1 MPILPLLPWYSATCG
16 TSWTPNSTVHRSH
29 HQKGCWTLLPMF
41 IALHYFTGGQD
52 QLYVTHVVFQTNN
65 FSWANDIKFVMVY
78 FHLLWFPN
86 SGLVT
91 GSPSR
96 LIKFCLLFPR
106 ECVNIRFVVKI
117 TPVPL
122 YRSPTP
128 FIRFDSLS
136 VGGHI
141 WPPGYMFPSQFK

>member
-1 MPILPLLPWYSATCG
+1 MPILPLLPWYSAPCT
-16 TSWTPNSTVHRSH
+16 TSWTPNSAVRRSH

-41 IALHYFTGGQD
+41 IVLHYFTGGQD
-52 QLYVTHVVFQTNN
+52 RLYVTHIVFQTNS
-65 FSWANDIKFVMVY
+65 FSWANDIKLVMVY
-78 FHLLWFPN
+78 FPLLWFHN

-91 GSPSR
+91 GSPS
-96 LIKFCLLFPR
+96 LFVKFCLLFPWK
-106 ECVNIRFVVKI
+106 CINIRFVVVKF

-128 FIRFDSLS
+128 FIRFDSLP

-141 WPPGYMFPSQFK
+141 WPPGYMFPL